1 MKIDSE
7 TLDSILDNMIETFR
21 NSRKEIFR
29 ISEHC
34 YSEFE
39 ILSVQLAD
47 VKRKILEL
55 NEEGDNLKK
64 QADLTGKRLSE
75 INVHFKDFSKE
86 EIRGVYEQTYQM
98 QMDLKMNRQLKKQLK
113 ERCEDLKAR
122 LFGLMETID
131 RSEQL
136 SSQVSIVKEYLKSD
150 LRQMGKV
157 LKDAELKEDFALRI
171 IEAQEDERKRIS
183 REIHDGPAQMLA
195 NVIIRSDLIERIYR
209 ERGPEEALT
218 EIKSLKEMV
227 RHSFQEVRRIIFD
240 LRPMALD
247 DLGLIPTLKKYLLSI
262 EQYHKGVKF
271 TFSHS
276 GEENRL
282 PAKYEVTLFRLIQE
296 SVQNALKHSGAEV
309 IKVSLTIDQRN
320 VTVLVTDNGRG
331 FDVQSRNP
339 QSFGIIGMKERVDL
353 LHGKLLINSSV
364 GSGSTILITI
374 PVQNRINQPI

>member
-1 MKIDSE
+1 MKIDSK

-55 NEEGDNLKK
+55 NEEGDRLKK
-64 QADLTGKRLSE
+64 QVDLTGNRLSE
-75 INVHFKDFSKE
+75 INVHFKDFSEE
-86 EIRGVYEQTYQM
+86 EIRGVYEQSYQM
-98 QMDLKMNRQLKKQLK
+98 QMDLKMNRQLEKQLK

-157 LKDAELKEDFALRI
+157 LKDAELKEDFVLRI

-195 NVIIRSDLIERIYR
+195 NVMVRSDLIERIHR

-227 RHSFQEVRRIIFD
+227 RNSFQEVRRIIFD

-247 DLGLIPTLKKYLLSI
+247 DLGLIPTLKKYLFSI

-271 TFSHS
+271 NFFHS

-309 IKVSLTIDQRN
+309 INVTLTIDQSN
-320 VTVLVTDNGRG
+320 VAVSVTDNGRG
-331 FDVQSRNP
+331 FDVQSTNP

-353 LHGKLLINSSV
+353 LQGKLLINSEIGK
-364 GSGSTILITI
+364 GSNILITI
-374 PVQNRINQPI
+374 PVQEQMGQPI